1 MVVMGLITHHAAGNW
16 LSAPVQPIS
25 RINPSIKSQ
34 DGEALGIEAPTS
46 IRLGADEVRDHA

>member
-1 MVVMGLITHHAAGNW
+1 MGLITHHAAGNW